1 MIDNNLNTDDWKI
14 SILGNIVYSIGSG
27 TTPKADKLDYYDN
40 GTINWLLTGDLND
53 GIIKE
58 TSNKITQEA
67 FDNSSLKIY
76 HSGNVVIAMYGATI
90 GKLGI
95 LDIETTTNQ
104 ACCSIDCGKKLFPKF
119 LFYFLLD
126 KKSFI
131 ISRALGGGQPNISQ
145 ATVKNLFVRY
155 PSYYK
160 QQSIANYLDT
170 KCCKIDASVAT
181 LKEMKE
187 KYLSLKKSL
196 INETVCRGLNK
207 NVPLKSS
214 GIDWIGDIPEY
225 WEVKRM
231 KNICTYISRGC
242 TPNYVDDGIIYT
254 MNQATF
260 SSGYIDYTKARF
272 TDKADFSALVK
283 IDDLLIASTGGGVL
297 GKVVYVDQL
306 KGTFYADS
314 HVSIVRSI
322 EKVVNNKFLYYFF
335 KIHFGTINALLS
347 QGSTNQTELQKDE
360 LNNFV
365 VPVPPIAEHQSI
377 AKYLDDKCSKIDSI
391 VANIDSQIEAY
402 TKLKKS
408 LISEVVTGKKRVI

>member
-1 MIDNNLNTDDWKI
+1 MIESRVTGWNAIRLKSCFKQLTDSIQVNATKVGLENIEGGTGRYVETSSEFDGDGIDFKKGDILFGKLRPYLKKVYLAKFNGEAVGDFFIFRCYKGIDNKFMSIVLLSDEVIEKI
-14 SILGNIVYSIGSG
+14 NSG
-27 TTPKADKLDYYDN
+27 TYGAKMPRAKLDDIYN
-40 GTINWLLTGDLND
+40 L
-53 GIIKE
+53 IIK
-58 TSNKITQEA
+58 I
-67 FDNSSLKIY
+67 
-76 HSGNVVIAMYGATI
+76 
-90 GKLGI
+90 
-95 LDIETTTNQ
+95 
-104 ACCSIDCGKKLFPKF
+104 
-119 LFYFLLD
+119 
-126 KKSFI
+126 
-131 ISRALGGGQPNISQ
+131 
-145 ATVKNLFVRY
+145 
-155 PSYYK
+155 PSYSE
-160 QQSIANYLDT
+160 QRSIANYLDS
-170 KCCKIDASVAT
+170 KCSKIDASIAT
-181 LKEMKE
+181 LKEMKD

-207 NVPLKSS
+207 NIPLKSS
-214 GIDWIGDIPEY
+214 GIDWIGNIPKY

-242 TPNYVDDGIIYT
+242 TPNYVDEGIIYT

-260 SSGYIDYTKARF
+260 SSGYIDYAKARF
-272 TDKADFSALVK
+272 TDKPDFSALVK

-335 KIHFGTINALLS
+335 KIHFGTINALLA

-365 VPVPPIAEHQSI
+365 VPVPSIAEQQSI
-377 AKYLDDKCSKIDSI
+377 ATYLDDKCSKMDSI
-391 VANIDSQIEAY
+391 VANIDSQIESY

-408 LISEVVTGKKRVI
+408 LISEVVTGKKQVI

>member
-1 MIDNNLNTDDWKI
+1 MIDNYLNTDDWKT

-40 GTINWLLTGDLND
+40 GIINWLLTGDLND

-119 LFYFLLD
+119 LFYFLLNE
-126 KKSFI
+126 KSFI

-155 PSYYK
+155 PSYYE
-160 QQSIANYLDT
+160 QQTIANYLDT
-170 KCCKIDASVAT
+170 KCSKIDASVAV

-214 GIDWIGDIPEY
+214 GIDWIGDIPQH
-225 WEVKRM
+225 WEVKRF
-231 KNICTYISRGC
+231 KAFAYTLKGKSTDYYDDPAEGLDVVLSLNYLRNDSVDFLDYADTSDKFQCCDVNNILIIW
-242 TPNYVDDGIIYT
+242 DGAGVGEMLRSKVGVLSSTLAKLII
-254 MNQATF
+254 NERIV
-260 SSGYIDYTKARF
+260 SKGYFWYYRNVIDYVLKNNP
-272 TDKADFSALVK
+272 
-283 IDDLLIASTGGGVL
+283 TGMGIPHL
-297 GKVVYVDQL
+297 NPR
-306 KGTFYADS
+306 
-314 HVSIVRSI
+314 I
-322 EKVVNNKFLYYFF
+322 
-335 KIHFGTINALLS
+335 
-347 QGSTNQTELQKDE
+347 
-360 LNNFV
+360 LNNMKF
-365 VPVPPIAEHQSI
+365 PVPPIPEQQSI
-377 AKYLDDKCSKIDSI
+377 AKYLDDRCSKIDSI
-391 VANIDSQIEAY
+391 IANIDSQIEAY

>member
-1 MIDNNLNTDDWKI
+1 MIDNYLNTDDWKT

-40 GTINWLLTGDLND
+40 GIINWLLTGDLND

-119 LFYFLLD
+119 LFYFLLNE
-126 KKSFI
+126 KSFI

-155 PSYYK
+155 PSYYE
-160 QQSIANYLDT
+160 QQTIANYLDT
-170 KCCKIDASVAT
+170 KCSKIDASVAI
-181 LKEMKE
+181 LKDMKE

-214 GIDWIGDIPEY
+214 GIDWIGDIPQH
-225 WEVKRM
+225 WEVKRF
-231 KNICTYISRGC
+231 KTFAYTLKGKSADYYDDPAEGLDVVLSLNYLRNDSVD
-242 TPNYVDDGIIYT
+242 YVDYADTSDKSQCCDINDMLIIWDGAGVGE
-254 MNQATF
+254 MLK
-260 SSGYIDYTKARF
+260 SK
-272 TDKADFSALVK
+272 V
-283 IDDLLIASTGGGVL
+283 GVL
-297 GKVVYVDQL
+297 SSTLAKLIINERIVIKGYFWYYRSVFDYVL
-306 KGTFYADS
+306 K
-314 HVSIVRSI
+314 
-322 EKVVNNKFLYYFF
+322 NNPTGMGIPHLNPR
-335 KIHFGTINALLS
+335 I
-347 QGSTNQTELQKDE
+347 
-360 LNNFV
+360 LNNMKF
-365 VPVPPIAEHQSI
+365 PVPPIPEQQSI
-377 AKYLDDKCSKIDSI
+377 AKYLDDRCSKIDSI
-391 VANIDSQIEAY
+391 IANIDLQIEAY

>member
-1 MIDNNLNTDDWKI
+1 MITTNLRTNDWEI
-14 SILGNIVYSIGSG
+14 SILGNIASSMGSG

-76 HSGNVVIAMYGATI
+76 HSDNVVIAMYGATI

-119 LFYFLLD
+119 LFYFLLNERP
-126 KKSFI
+126 FI

-145 ATVKNLFVRY
+145 ATVKNLFIKY
-155 PSYYK
+155 PSYDE
-160 QQSIANYLDT
+160 QQTIANYLDE
-170 KCCKIDASVAT
+170 KCSKIDASIAA
-181 LKEMKE
+181 LSEMKE

-214 GIDWIGDIPEY
+214 GIDWIGDIPEH
-225 WEVKRM
+225 WEVKRF
-231 KNICTYISRGC
+231 KAFAYTQKGKSADYYDDPAEGLDVVLSLNYLRNDSIDFVDYADASDKSQCCDVDNILIIW
-242 TPNYVDDGIIYT
+242 DGAGVGEILKSKVGVL
-254 MNQATF
+254 
-260 SSGYIDYTKARF
+260 SSTLAKLIVNERIVSKGYFWYYRNAIDYVLKKNPTGMGIPHLNP
-272 TDKADFSALVK
+272 LV
-283 IDDLLIASTGGGVL
+283 
-297 GKVVYVDQL
+297 
-306 KGTFYADS
+306 
-314 HVSIVRSI
+314 
-322 EKVVNNKFLYYFF
+322 
-335 KIHFGTINALLS
+335 
-347 QGSTNQTELQKDE
+347 
-360 LNNFV
+360 LNNMKF
-365 VPVPPIAEHQSI
+365 PIPPLEEQFSI
-377 AKYLDDKCSKIDSI
+377 ATYLDTQCSRIDAI
-391 VANIDSQIEAY
+391 VENIDSKIEAY